1 LEEATIEI
9 GQVTHF
15 FSRINVA
22 TVELTLPLSIGNRIL
37 IKGPLTEFVQIVTS
51 MQIDHK
57 EIKRAQG
64 GQSIGLKAI
73 QKARKK
79 DIVYKKL

>member
-22 TVELTLPLSIGNRIL
+22 IVELTLPLSIGNRIL